1 MSKRRAP
8 GGNAL
13 MITGIALALLGVLLL
28 LSPVA
33 VGSAVVKLVALVL
46 VVIGLVQLVQA
57 LLSARAVHRTV
68 SIVLGAIVVGV
79 GVLIWFNPEVG
90 SGLLTALLM
99 VFFVVNGLW
108 KISSALRFR
117 PAAGWGW
124 LLLAGLVSLVF
135 VYLLW
140 DQWPLAG
147 AWAIGVLVG
156 LDLLLTGLALMLLAR
171 TLMAIRGPD
180 SVNTINL

>member
-1 MSKRRAP
+1 MSKRIMP

-13 MITGIALALLGVLLL
+13 LISGIALALLGVLLL

-33 VGSAVVKLVALVL
+33 VGSVVVKLVALVL
-46 VVIGLVQLVQA
+46 GVVGLVQLVQA
-57 LLSARAVHRTV
+57 LRSANLVHRAV
-68 SIVLGAIVVGV
+68 SGVLGAVVAGV
-79 GVLIWFNPEVG
+79 GVLVWFNPDVG
-90 SGLLTALLM
+90 SGFLTALLM
-99 VFFVVNGLW
+99 IFFVVNGVW
-108 KISSALRFR
+108 KISLALRFR

-124 LLLAGLVSLVF
+124 LLLAGLISLLF

-140 DQWPLAG
+140 SQWPLAG

-171 TLMAIRGPD
+171 ALRKARGSGD
-180 SVNTINL
+180 VDTIHL